1 MSSNSPPGFGEDA
14 GYDAIRKEL
23 REAVEA
29 FHPGEAKTALQGLPQ
44 HLNIYVFGP
53 QGSGKTSF
61 IRTCYRALKG
71 PEIARK
77 DSKLRELET
86 SLHRSDD
93 GTSMYSVY
101 SLTSKVCLHDTRGQ
115 REYTEAEMQQLKL
128 ILEGRA
134 RPNTLIQQRKRYW
147 LLLRE
152 FWRTD
157 EKMMKT
163 FSRRVML
170 KKATIDTEP
179 HFVFLCIDPNQQELL
194 LEDQDF
200 RDCYSKLIGDFKRC
214 GVPFAILCTHGDT
227 LKDEMRT
234 ALHGLPDLLGC
245 GSDPTSAA
253 PQRPQPP
260 PPMKFTN
267 RNPNA
272 DMDSSGGY
280 FSADSGYFEPGSFNE
295 SLRVGQGDR
304 PIQTFQASA
313 SRGASQPSAPAPAK
327 PAPRMPDVM
336 RVITNYLDTMEQPLP
351 EHARGQ
357 EYPPRPPGPPAI
369 PGYAPGAAPTLPS
382 QGSTALSA
390 LEDGRDNVQQ
400 DIHILLVL
408 LDALRQADHHVLKR
422 TEGERPACMNPDGQ
436 EPASEAGCPL
446 L

>member
-1 MSSNSPPGFGEDA
+1 MCDSDTGYED
-14 GYDAIRKEL
+14 IRKEL
-23 REAVEA
+23 RQAVEG
-29 FHPGEAKTALQGLPQ
+29 FHIGEGSTVSQGLPK

-101 SLTSKVCLHDTRGQ
+101 ALTNGVCFHDTRGQ
-115 REYTEAEMQQLKL
+115 REYTDEEMQQLKL

-134 RPNTLIQQRKRYW
+134 KPNTLIQQRKRYW

-157 EKMMKT
+157 EKMRKT

-170 KKATIDTEP
+170 KQSTIDTEP
-179 HFVFLCIDPNQQELL
+179 HFVFLTIDPNQQELL

-200 RDCYSKLIGDFKRC
+200 RECYSMLLADFKRC

-227 LKDEMRT
+227 LTDQIRQS
-234 ALHGLPDLLGC
+234 LHGLPVMLGC
-245 GSDPTSAA
+245 GEVAA
-253 PQRPQPP
+253 PQKPAPP
-260 PPMKFTN
+260 PIPMHFTN

-272 DMDSSGGY
+272 NPMDSSGGY
-280 FSADSGYFEPGSFNE
+280 FSADSGYFEPGSFAE
-295 SLRVGQGDR
+295 SLHVGRDDK
-304 PIQTFQASA
+304 PIHTLHASA
-313 SRGASQPSAPAPAK
+313 SRGVPSQPSTQVPAP
-327 PAPRMPDVM
+327 PGPPRMPDVM
-336 RVITNYLDTMEQPLP
+336 RVITNYTDSMEQPLP

-357 EYPPRPPGPPAI
+357 EYPPRPPGPPVL
-369 PGYAPGAAPTLPS
+369 PGEMPGTVPPPTAPKKEP
-382 QGSTALSA
+382 LSA

-408 LDALRQADHHVLKR
+408 LDALRQADHHVVKR
-422 TEGERPACMNPDGQ
+422 VGGERPACMAPADGQ
-436 EPASEAGCPL
+436 EAASEAGCPL